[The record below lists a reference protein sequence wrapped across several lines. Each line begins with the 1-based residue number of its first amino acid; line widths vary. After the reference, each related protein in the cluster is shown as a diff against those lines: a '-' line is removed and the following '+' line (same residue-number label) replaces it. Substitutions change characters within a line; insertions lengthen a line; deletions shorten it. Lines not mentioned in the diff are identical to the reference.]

1 MERIGSYIEVAKNN
15 KYQILFNSD
24 SSSITLD
31 SKIYDFSGK
40 YFIVKN
46 NDKFD
51 IYSDDGTDNP
61 KKITNKSY
69 KVIKLVG
76 ESLYIAIDDD
86 NKVYVNTYD
95 NTTINTE
102 QVKLDSTSNIF
113 TLYNMISA
121 SVNGNNVILNITK
134 EFLQPDNKRLNKLNS
149 YTFSIPKNT
158 SDKPEVK
165 PSNPTVDGDNNE
177 TQE

>member
-1 MERIGSYIEVAKNN
+1 M
-15 KYQILFNSD
+15 
-24 SSSITLD
+24 
-31 SKIYDFSGK
+31 
-40 YFIVKN
+40 
-46 NDKFD
+46 
-51 IYSDDGTDNP
+51 
-61 KKITNKSY
+61 
-69 KVIKLVG
+69 VG

-86 NKVYVNTYD
+86 NNVYVNTYD

-134 EFLQPDNKRLNKLNS
+134 EDGTKLNS
-149 YTFSIPKNT
+149 YTFSIPKDT
-158 SDKPEVK
+158 LDKPEVK

>member
-86 NKVYVNTYD
+86 NNVYVNTYD

-121 SVNGNNVILNITK
+121 SINGNNVILNITK
-134 EFLQPDNKRLNKLNS
+134 EDGTKLNS
-149 YTFSIPKNT
+149 YTFSIPKDT
-158 SDKPEVK
+158 SNKTEVK